1 MTWTTL
7 QRSKL
12 TEHIWG
18 WRGGAGPSLLLIH
31 GVGMQA
37 DYWSNLIQALEQHF
51 SLLVIDMPGH
61 GASPVLTTASQTIED
76 YADCIA
82 EVLIGCNEPLFVA
95 GHSMGALISVDLAG
109 RYSKYVKAIAV
120 LNGVFQR
127 EDSASVAVRLRAD
140 NLDGYSVSDPS
151 LTLERW
157 FGKDPQGLDAAAANY
172 CHSSLSTINPLG
184 YRNAYRA
191 FAYDDGPSE
200 ATVRAIACPAMFTT
214 GALEPNSTP
223 AMSRNMAR
231 LAPLGEY
238 QLIDGARHMMSMTHG
253 EQLSDLMTSFFQR
266 AGVSV

>member
-12 TEHIWG
+12 TEHICG
-18 WRGGAGPSLLLIH
+18 WRGGTGPTLLLIH

-37 DYWSNLIQALEQHF
+37 DYWSNLIPALEKHF

-61 GASPVLTTASQTIED
+61 GVSPLLTTATQMIKD
-76 YADCIA
+76 YSDCIA
-82 EVLIGCNEPLFVA
+82 GILHSCNEPIFVA
-95 GHSMGALISVDLAG
+95 GHSMGALISVDLAY
-109 RYSKYVKAIAV
+109 RYSKYVQAIAV

-127 EDSASVAVRLRAD
+127 EASASAAVRLRAD
-140 NLDGYSVSDPS
+140 NLDGRSTADPS

-157 FGKDPQGLDAAAANY
+157 FGRDPQGLNADAAKY
-172 CHSSLSTINPLG
+172 CKDWLSSINPLG
-184 YRNAYRA
+184 YRDAYRA
-191 FAYDDGPSE
+191 FAYDEGPSE
-200 ATVRAIACPAMFTT
+200 ATIRDIKCPALFTT

-223 AMSRNMAR
+223 SMSISMAS

-238 QLIDGARHMMSMTHG
+238 HVVEGARHMMSMTHG
-253 EQLSDLMTSFFQR
+253 EQLSDLMMSFFQR